1 MVVCLSWKQQLS
13 TKEYIMTSVKFK
25 YDDLMNPAI
34 QALKSLGGSGTNE
47 EINTKVAELVK
58 IPSEQLEILHNPEK
72 GGMTEIEYRL
82 MWTRTYLK
90 IYGIIENSTRGVWA
104 LTEKGSTVAKVDEKD
119 VVRIVREQMKK
130 NKQESSSDDDEP
142 NRKVE
147 LQGELLDV
155 ILRMSPSAF
164 ERLIQRILRES
175 GSVQVEVTGQ
185 SGDGGIDGH
194 GILRLV
200 GLLSFHVI
208 FQAKRWKGAV
218 GAAHVRD
225 FRGAMVGRA
234 DKGLLITTGAF
245 TKDAIKE
252 STRDGAPAIDLVDGD
267 QLVEKLKQLSLGVST
282 KRIEAEQVTVDQNWF
297 LSL

>member
-1 MVVCLSWKQQLS
+1 
-13 TKEYIMTSVKFK
+13 MTSVKLQ
-25 YDDLMNPAI
+25 YDDLMNPVL
-34 QALKSLGGSGTNE
+34 QALKSLGGSGTIE
-47 EINTKVAELVK
+47 EINTKVAEIAR

-72 GGMTEIEYRL
+72 GGITEIEYRL

-90 IYGIIENSTRGVWA
+90 IYGVIENSVRGVWS
-104 LTEKGSTVAKVDEKD
+104 LTEKGSQVQKVDEKD
-119 VVRIVREQMKK
+119 VVRVVREQMKK
-130 NKQESSSDDDEP
+130 NKKETGESVDEP
-142 NRKVE
+142 NKAVE
-147 LQGELLDV
+147 WQEELLDV
-155 ILRMSPSAF
+155 ILKMSPSAF
-164 ERLIQRILRES
+164 ERLIQRLLRES
-175 GSVQVEVTGQ
+175 GFVQVEVTGQ

-194 GILRLV
+194 GIMRLG

-218 GAAHVRD
+218 GSSQVRD

-245 TKDAIKE
+245 TKDALKE
-252 STRDGAPAIDLVDGD
+252 ATRDGAPAIDLVDGD

-282 KRIEAEQVTVDQNWF
+282 KKIEVEQVSIDPKWF